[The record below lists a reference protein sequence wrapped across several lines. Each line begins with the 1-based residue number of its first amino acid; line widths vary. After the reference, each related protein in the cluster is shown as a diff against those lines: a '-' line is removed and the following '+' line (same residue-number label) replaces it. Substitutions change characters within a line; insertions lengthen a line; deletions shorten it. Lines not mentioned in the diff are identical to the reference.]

1 MPQLK
6 SSIILQSEAWLLMQ
20 WQWCGVW
27 PCIGEGFGL
36 RSDGDAGVAMWC
48 GAAAAWEGVWSD
60 VTEGLPQLLV
70 PDDVLPPVRVAELE
84 ARPGGAAPG
93 GEEPADA
100 FECKMCGATSADVDD
115 DPAASDDEDA
125 GETNILKTSSKDNNA
140 ASIPAQSLSILPTR
154 EDAVL
159 TPSDAFRLE

>member
-1 MPQLK
+1 MTK
-6 SSIILQSEAWLLMQ
+6 
-20 WQWCGVW
+20 
-27 PCIGEGFGL
+27 
-36 RSDGDAGVAMWC
+36 
-48 GAAAAWEGVWSD
+48 
-60 VTEGLPQLLV
+60 GLPQLLV

-84 ARPGGAAPG
+84 ARPEGVAPG

-100 FECKMCGATSADVDD
+100 FECKMCGATSADADD

-125 GETNILKTSSKDNNA
+125 GDTNILKTSSKDNNA